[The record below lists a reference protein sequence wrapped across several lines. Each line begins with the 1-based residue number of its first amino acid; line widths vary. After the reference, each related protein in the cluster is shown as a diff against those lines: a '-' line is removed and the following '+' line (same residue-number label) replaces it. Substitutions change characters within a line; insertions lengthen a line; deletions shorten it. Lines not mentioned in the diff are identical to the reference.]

1 MIIKLLALVVLHFGL
16 VSASSPILIGKL
28 AICVLKNI

>member
-1 MIIKLLALVVLHFGL
+1 MILELLAVVGLHFGL

-28 AICVLKNI
+28 TRNIELR